1 MVTARRQRRVTA
13 YQTPHDIHGLALRCK
28 RLDRERHRLA
38 VFGYGAL
45 ASNDRP
51 T

>member
-1 MVTARRQRRVTA
+1 MSLNKFQVPWSDHRDRKLTE
-13 YQTPHDIHGLALRCK
+13 

-51 T
+51 TTFWEST